1 MSVAADLV
9 TPSWL
14 QVPKW
19 ARATASGQRSAAQN
33 GQDSSLT
40 NTMAGLPF
48 TVSGGPEEATWCS
61 GVATRPGLT
70 WLSTPS
76 GTAATGRA
84 TAAGAAD
91 SLAVRWAGDLVR
103 LTATSVAAMATTAVT
118 EPSAISIRRRF
129 SARLRAARSAAIRS
143 RALGRRGGRDT
154 AEGQRHQGRGQR
166 QQHRGQRQAA
176 RRGPQQLPP
185 QAAER
190 LGRAEQPL
198 EPLQRIGGRHAQ
210 LSSTQL
216 SWAGPGGRQPRRAQP
231 GYGGARGQGA
241 PFGQH
246 DQGGG

>member
-1 MSVAADLV
+1 MSWRSSEVAAWRACPALSVSSVVCRVSWLLWYWAARNDSVAVLGYMSVAADLV

-48 TVSGGPEEATWCS
+48 TASGGPEEATWCS

-143 RALGRRGGRDT
+143 RALGRRGGRDMADVLLCT
-154 AEGQRHQGRGQR
+154 GVPPGGQLHLLRRLVGAGRS
-166 QQHRGQRQAA
+166 
-176 RRGPQQLPP
+176 
-185 QAAER
+185 
-190 LGRAEQPL
+190 
-198 EPLQRIGGRHAQ
+198 GGR
-210 LSSTQL
+210 L
-216 SWAGPGGRQPRRAQP
+216 
-231 GYGGARGQGA
+231 
-241 PFGQH
+241 
-246 DQGGG
+246 